1 VVALGAGA
9 EECDEFG
16 ERAGEEVDAIGVI
29 VQEEEEARESGVEDD
44 DVEPLPPGRRHRT
57 SGVGE
62 ERRQS
67 STGSQRQ
74 GRVPSS
80 FGRPN
85 LSSEDSRDSDPR
97 GPSSWTLGGTQV
109 QRRVTSSLGR
119 RSRNDLSSEASR
131 DSNSRDKRLRL
142 ESSVVPSSPPT
153 TPGTI
158 SRTSDAP
165 SGSSGKPVSR
175 RFCKREFIP
184 SRNLMVFD
192 CAKMLLQGEILA
204 CHPWPNASTVE
215 SLVRR
220 SWTNAIGIR
229 VQEKKKFYPGAGLAA
244 DELPPTQE
252 PDDYSTEQVSAFY
265 L

>member
-1 VVALGAGA
+1 MVPLGT
-9 EECDEFG
+9 
-16 ERAGEEVDAIGVI
+16 GEEDEWDEIGDI
-29 VQEEEEARESGVEDD
+29 VQEEEVRVSGGEEDD
-44 DVEPLPPGRRHRT
+44 LEPLPPGRRHRN
-57 SGVGE
+57 SGVVD

-67 STGSQRQ
+67 STGSHGQ
-74 GRVPSS
+74 GRIPSS
-80 FGRPN
+80 GRPN
-85 LSSEDSRDSDPR
+85 LSSEASRDSNPR
-97 GPSSWTLGGTQV
+97 PSSWTLGGTQV
-109 QRRVTSSLGR
+109 QRKVTSSLGR
-119 RSRNDLSSEASR
+119 RSRDNLSSEASQV
-131 DSNSRDKRLRL
+131 SNLRDKRLRL
-142 ESSVVPSSPPT
+142 ESSSVTAEVPSSPPT
-153 TPGTI
+153 TPDTV

-165 SGSSGKPVSR
+165 NGSSGKPVSR

-184 SRNLMVFD
+184 ARNLMVFD

-252 PDDYSTEQVSAFY
+252 PDDYSTEQVSA
-265 L
+265 